1 MIFQNWESS
10 VRHSVV
16 CFHLRKLSGN
26 QQVGRSADWKVLCL
40 GSNKERGREGGR
52 HHLPGGLT
60 DPTSPWTVL
69 PDNKTT
75 SWKSWF
81 VLFCLANQYFK
92 WTKTNSQPQPL
103 RHSVW
108 GRGGERR
115 EDRRVPRVKWNSMFS
130 APICRSFYKIN
141 FTFKYLLQIFLFS
154 CSASF
159 LTNPSNRSLL
169 LMQELVQFFLWKEDY
184 FLHDFPWQILNH
196 FSWSW
201 QDYLE
206 CWPRHPVG
214 S

>member
-10 VRHSVV
+10 VRHSVI
-16 CFHLRKLSGN
+16 CFHFRKLSGN

-40 GSNKERGREGGR
+40 GSNKERGREGGREGGR

-141 FTFKYLLQIFLFS
+141 FTFQYLLQIFLFS
-154 CSASF
+154 SSASF

-169 LMQELVQFFLWKEDY
+169 LMQELVQFFFMERRL
-184 FLHDFPWQILNH
+184 FPPR
-196 FSWSW
+196 FSLTNPKSF
-201 QDYLE
+201 
-206 CWPRHPVG
+206 
-214 S
+214 